1 MIQEHFPED
10 RPLLQAMLH
19 LYDDFHSRLAPLGV
33 TALEAGMMMYLHR
46 HANVSTI
53 DLGKAF
59 GTHELNLAPR
69 LEDLVRKGLV
79 RRQSDRQHHGVSILT
94 LTSEGKIIIP
104 EIEKHIL
111 EISNLIREV
120 TSHCTSVPPLVSH

>member
-1 MIQEHFPED
+1 MIPED
-10 RPLLQAMLH
+10 AQEDKALLSVMLR
-19 LYDDFHSRLAPLGV
+19 LYEDFHSRLAPPGI

-53 DLGKAF
+53 DLGKAL
-59 GTHELNLAPR
+59 GTLELTLAPR
-69 LEDLVRKGLV
+69 VEDIVRKGLV

-94 LTSEGKIIIP
+94 LTSEGKILIP

-111 EISNLIREV
+111 EISSLIREV
-120 TSHCTSVPPLVSH
+120 

>member
-1 MIQEHFPED
+1 MIPED
-10 RPLLQAMLH
+10 AQEDKALLRVMLR
-19 LYDDFHSRLAPLGV
+19 LYEDFHSRLAPLGI

-59 GTHELNLAPR
+59 GTHELILSPR
-69 LEDLVRKGLV
+69 VEDLVRKGLV
-79 RRQSDRQHHGVSILT
+79 QRQSNRQHHGVSILT
-94 LTSEGKIIIP
+94 LTSEGKVIIP
-104 EIEKHIL
+104 DIEKHIL

-120 TSHCTSVPPLVSH
+120 SSRHTSIPPLVGR